1 MIFLGIGSNLSSEF
15 GDRFK
20 NIELAISFLQKIAIK
35 IIKKSSYYES
45 FSYPNKNDP
54 KFINIII
61 SVETDLEPMALMR
74 NLILIEEKLGRK
86 RNKKNDPRTCDIDII
101 DYHKKVLQFKKND
114 LELTIPHKGAVFRNF
129 VLFPLREI
137 CPDWKHPVT
146 KKNID
151 ILINELNIN
160 NNEITK
166 LS

>member
-1 MIFLGIGSNLSSEF
+1 MNLLLT
-15 GDRFK
+15 
-20 NIELAISFLQKIAIK
+20 IEK
-35 IIKKSSYYES
+35 
-45 FSYPNKNDP
+45 
-54 KFINIII
+54 
-61 SVETDLEPMALMR
+61 
-74 NLILIEEKLGRK
+74 KLGRT
-86 RNKKNDPRTCDIDII
+86 RNKKNEPRTCDIDII
-101 DYHKKVLQFKKND
+101 DYNNEVKSYNYNNLD
-114 LELTIPHKGAVFRNF
+114 LTVPHKNLSSRNF